1 MSAQRRTG
9 SKREAT
15 AAPSRR
21 GATNGSVPTPVAAG
35 ATAPARQ
42 APPARPPKPAA
53 DRRRPGAE
61 AGARGA
67 LAARTEGLRR
77 LYAETLSEMKKIN
90 WPDRE
95 TTKNLTIVVIGISV
109 TLGILLGGID
119 FLLQALFE
127 ALP

>member
-1 MSAQRRTG
+1 MSAQRRTA

-21 GATNGSVPTPVAAG
+21 GPTNGPVPTPAAVP
-35 ATAPARQ
+35 AAAPTRP
-42 APPARPPKPAA
+42 APPARPPKPTA
-53 DRRRPGAE
+53 DRNRAGAE

-77 LYAETLSEMKKIN
+77 LYAETRSEMKKIN